1 MMLCIFIS
9 AMGLRKNII
18 YGIIHLEMMEVSI
31 NTNWKMNDAEDVSR
45 FVKAQ
50 VRMYETALEEVRNGW
65 KESH

>member
-1 MMLCIFIS
+1 
-9 AMGLRKNII
+9 
-18 YGIIHLEMMEVSI
+18 MMEVSI